1 MAQQNVVSGPAASL
15 ASITDFFA
23 QWHELPSVW
32 LKTDVMHVQARLI
45 QHVQNCKPLRQLAC
59 NAFRSYVGAYATHAS
74 HLKGIF
80 HVRKLHLG
88 HVAHS
93 FALKEQP
100 KALGRAGAKKSQNN
114 KHKKGGTHS
123 ARPKKRK

>member
-1 MAQQNVVSGPAASL
+1 MVHREADRLSL
-15 ASITDFFA
+15 
-23 QWHELPSVW
+23 
-32 LKTDVMHVQARLI
+32 QARLI
-45 QHVQNCKPLRQLAC
+45 QHVQNEKPLRQLAC
-59 NAFRSYVGAYATHAS
+59 NAFRSHVGAYATHAS

-100 KALGRAGAKKSQNN
+100 KALGRAGAKRVQKKQ
-114 KHKKGGTHS
+114 HKKNGKFS
-123 ARPKKRK
+123 AKPKKRHA